1 MLCERRNGIIASTL
15 QCASYSAVCA
25 MDVVWAKQCNKVRSL
40 KSLLAVFDHE
50 SSLSSSEPRA
60 VEWQKLDDQ
69 PELFYFNDLFMALFV
84 RFSPLFQALLHG
96 KNFKF
101 VPFICKLLTQG
112 YLGDFI
118 PTRALIS
125 FFFFPTLNP
134 QLILIIPF
142 LRLNFHAWLKL

>member
-84 RFSPLFQALLHG
+84 RFSQLFQALLYG

-125 FFFFPTLNP
+125 FFFFRHIEAPTYLDNP
-134 QLILIIPF
+134 FSPAEF
-142 LRLNFHAWLKL
+142 SRLT